1 MLKPGEDRIQPC
13 LFDRLIDENPEIKR
27 DTMAERAIS
36 IKRYREGV
44 LRDIAWLM
52 NSKAHLES
60 EDITSFGEVARSV
73 LNFGVPDLCGQ
84 LAGGVDLA
92 SIEGRF
98 LEAIKAF
105 EPRIIPETL
114 TIKAVRGG
122 ETLGPNMLAFEIR
135 GDLWASPVPEQL
147 HIKTHIDMETGQCV
161 F

>member
-13 LFDRLIDENPEIKR
+13 LFDRLIDENPENKR
-27 DTMAERAIS
+27 DTLAERAIS
-36 IKRYREGV
+36 LKRYREGV

-84 LAGGVDLA
+84 LASGMDLRV
-92 SIEGRF
+92 IEELFIR
-98 LEAIKAF
+98 AIKAF
-105 EPRIIPETL
+105 EPRIIPET
-114 TIKAVRGG
+114 INIRAVRGG
-122 ETLGPNMLAFEIR
+122 ESLGPNMLAFEIT
-135 GDLWASPVPEQL
+135 GDLWANPVPEQL
-147 HIKTHIDMETGQCV
+147 HIKTHIDLETGNCV

>member
-13 LFDRLIDENPEIKR
+13 LFDRLIDDNPESKK
-27 DTMAERAIS
+27 DTLAERAIS

-60 EDITSFGEVARSV
+60 EDISSYGEVVRSV
-73 LNFGVPDLCGQ
+73 MNFGVPDLCGQ
-84 LAGGVDLA
+84 LAGGMDLS
-92 SIEGRF
+92 SIEQRF
-98 LEAIKAF
+98 VEAIKAF

-114 TIKAVRGG
+114 SIQAVRGG
-122 ETLGPNMLAFEIR
+122 ETLGPNMLTFEIT

-147 HIKTHIDMETGQCV
+147 HIKTHVDLETGQCV